1 VARPRQFDPEEV
13 LDRAIQLFWRKGYD
27 GTSVQEIVDQTGVNR
42 FSLYTAFGDKR
53 ALFLAACERYRRL
66 VVTKRLE
73 TMERSQAGVA
83 AIKSFFAGLVDLLAS
98 ERGWRGCLMTNST
111 VEVAPHDGEA
121 AQQSRAYLERM
132 NTAFHAVLVRARA
145 RGEIGARQSLHE
157 YARYLTTAVQG
168 LAVVAKVSR
177 DPRELQGIV
186 RVVMGALE

>member
-1 VARPRQFDPEEV
+1 MARPRQFDPEEV

-42 FSLYTAFGDKR
+42 FSLYNAFGDKR

-73 TMERSQAGVA
+73 TMERSQAGLA
-83 AIKSFFAGLVDLLAS
+83 AIRAFFSGLVELLAS

-132 NTAFHAVLVRARA
+132 NAAFYAALVRARA
-145 RGEIGARQSLHE
+145 RGEVAARQSLQD

-177 DPRELQGIV
+177 EPRDLQGIV
-186 RVVMGALE
+186 RAVLGALD

>member
-42 FSLYTAFGDKR
+42 FSLYSAFGDKR

-73 TMERSQAGVA
+73 SMERSQAGIA
-83 AIKSFFAGLVDLLAS
+83 AIRGFFTDLIDLLAS
-98 ERGWRGCLMTNST
+98 ERGWRGCLMTNAT

-132 NTAFHAVLVRARA
+132 NTAFHAVLMRARA
-145 RGEIGARQSLHE
+145 RGEIGARQSLND
-157 YARYLTTAVQG
+157 YARYLTTVVQG

-186 RVVMGALE
+186 KAILGGLE